1 MSEYI
6 EERTAV
12 QDVLVGSRPV
22 AETRYG
28 SVVKERRG
36 ISVLAVAALVVTAIT
51 ATVIT
56 MLIINRQQRSSD
68 EELAQERAR
77 TAAAAQQQ
85 PPQEQPVIVTM
96 PPSQPAIA
104 REPHPLPGLAQP
116 APIDART
123 APSSTSI
130 EIEVTS
136 RLQTDEQ
143 LRPHVIDVK
152 VTGRTAV
159 LSGHVPDEYL
169 KKRAEKLAR
178 TVKQVHSITNDIA
191 VRP

>member
-1 MSEYI
+1 MSQYSEGQ
-6 EERTAV
+6 TVV

-56 MLIINRQQRSSD
+56 MLIINRQQRNSD

-77 TAAAAQQQ
+77 TAAAQQQ
-85 PPQEQPVIVTM
+85 PPQQQPVIVTM
-96 PPSQPAIA
+96 PPSQPAIVP
-104 REPHPLPGLAQP
+104 EPHPVPGLAQP

-136 RLQTDEQ
+136 RLQTDEE

-159 LSGHVPDEYL
+159 LSGHVPDEEL
-169 KKRAEKLAR
+169 KKRAERIAR
-178 TVKQVHSITNDIA
+178 TVRQVHSIINDIA